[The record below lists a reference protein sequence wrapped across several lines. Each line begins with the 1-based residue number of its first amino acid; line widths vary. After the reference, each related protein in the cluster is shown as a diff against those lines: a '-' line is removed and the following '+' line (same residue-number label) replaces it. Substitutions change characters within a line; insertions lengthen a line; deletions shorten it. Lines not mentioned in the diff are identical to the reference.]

1 MLKIRVGAE
10 EQQVGITGDGF
21 AFFRS
26 DVLRNELLWQCVG
39 VFVPYAH
46 VRSHTH
52 THTLDRFLM

>member
-1 MLKIRVGAE
+1 MLMICVGAE

-21 AFFRS
+21 AFLRS
-26 DVLRNELLWQCVG
+26 DLRNELLWQCVG

-52 THTLDRFLM
+52 THLG